1 MSEHIDGTLSS
12 RLGPALYARAPY
24 LLPGEPEDL
33 FAGGGEMGAHM
44 RAFDWSAT
52 SLGPVEGWSQSMRSA
67 VSICLNSRF
76 PIVIYAGPELLVLYN
91 DAFIPF
97 FGRKHPGLALGRPGR
112 EAWPEIWHVIGP
124 MLEGVLATGRA
135 TWADDLMLAID
146 RSGFLEE
153 TYRTF
158 SYSPIGIDAG
168 RVEGVFNA
176 VNFTTERVIGERRMN
191 TLRQL
196 AGHVSESRTQEE
208 ACLQAA
214 RTFAANA
221 ADVPFALM
229 YQWDEPHAQATL
241 VASTGIEN
249 EVDATR
255 WPLAHVAATGRMEVL
270 TDVRA
275 RFGDLPGGPWD
286 ESPHSAVVLPL
297 SQPGHKVPYGMLV
310 VGVSPRRALD
320 DSYRSFFEL
329 AAGHVAS
336 AVANAR
342 AYEAERRYAAELEA
356 KQRLLDAV
364 LQQMPAGVIIS
375 EPSGRMA
382 FCNHQQEELVRGP
395 MHHANC
401 VAEFTGFHGFHPD
414 GRPLQPE
421 EWPLARALLQGEVVK
436 DQELTLERCDGAR
449 ATVRVSASPV
459 KDPEGHLIAGV
470 AITRDVTQHKEQEA
484 ELHRRVEFEQQLIGI
499 VSHDLRNPINAITL
513 AAHTLLRNEEL
524 DARATRSASRILSS
538 AERAT
543 RMIRDLLDFTQARL
557 GGGIS
562 LERRPTD
569 LRHLVDQVL
578 DEVGVAWPERHLQVR
593 QRGCTT
599 GEWDSDRMAQVVS
612 NLVTNALK
620 YSPRDTP
627 VRVELRGGDDT
638 VELSVH
644 NDGPPIPPDLLP
656 RLFEPLQRGTPQ
668 MDRASRS
675 IGLGL
680 YIVKHL
686 VEAHGGTVAAQSGQ
700 GGETV
705 FTVRLPRSPGALAH
719 H

>member
-1 MSEHIDGTLSS
+1 MSEHIDGTLSN
-12 RLGPALYARAPY
+12 RLGPALYERASY

-44 RAFDWSAT
+44 RAFDWAAT
-52 SLGPVEGWSQSMRSA
+52 SLGPVEGWSQSLRSA

-76 PIVIYAGPELLVLYN
+76 PILIYAGPELLVLYN

-97 FGRKHPGLALGRPGR
+97 FGRKHPELALGLPGH
-112 EAWPEIWHVIGP
+112 EVWPEIWPIIGP
-124 MLEGVLATGRA
+124 MLEGVLVTGRA
-135 TWADDLMLAID
+135 TWADDLMLAIN
-146 RSGFLEE
+146 RNGYLEE

-158 SYSPIGIDAG
+158 SYSPIGIEAG

-176 VNFTTERVIGERRMN
+176 VNFTTERVIGERRLN

-196 AGHVSESRTQEE
+196 AGHVSESRTPE
-208 ACLQAA
+208 AACHQAVH
-214 RTFAANA
+214 TLTANP
-221 ADVPFALM
+221 ADVPFALL
-229 YQWDEPHAQATL
+229 YQWDEPRAQATL
-241 VASTGIEN
+241 VASAGLET
-249 EVDATR
+249 EVDASR
-255 WPLAHVAATGRMEVL
+255 WPLAHVAATGRMEVIS
-270 TDVRA
+270 DVRA

-286 ESPHSAVVLPL
+286 ESPHSAVLLPV
-297 SQPGHKVPYGMLV
+297 SQPGQQVPYGVLV
-310 VGVSPRRALD
+310 AGVSPRLALD
-320 DSYRSFFEL
+320 DAYRSFFEM

-375 EPSGRMA
+375 DPSGRTA
-382 FCNHQQEELVRGP
+382 FFNHQQEELVRGP
-395 MHHANC
+395 MHRANS
-401 VAEFTGFHGFHPD
+401 VAEYTGFHGFHPD

-421 EWPLARALLQGEVVK
+421 DWPLARALLQGEVVT
-436 DQELTLERCDGAR
+436 DQELTLERHDGAR

-459 KDPEGHLIAGV
+459 RDPSGQLIAGV
-470 AITRDVTQHKEQEA
+470 AITRDVTRHKEQEA
-484 ELHRRVEFEQQLIGI
+484 ELRRRVEFEQQLIGI

-513 AAHTLLRNEEL
+513 AAHALLRREEL
-524 DARATRSASRILSS
+524 DAGATRSASRILSS

-578 DEVGVAWPERHLQVR
+578 DELGVAWPERHLEVR

-599 GEWDSDRMAQVVS
+599 GEWDSDRMAQVAS
-612 NLVTNALK
+612 NLVSNALK
-620 YSPRDTP
+620 YSPAGTP
-627 VRVELRGGDDT
+627 VRVELRGESDT
-638 VELSVH
+638 VELRVH
-644 NDGPPIPPDLLP
+644 NDGPPIPADLLP

-668 MDRASRS
+668 VDRASRS

-686 VEAHGGTVAAQSGQ
+686 VEAHGGTVAAQSEQ
-700 GGETV
+700 GRGTT
-705 FTVRLPRSPGALAH
+705 FTVRLPRSPGALTH

>member
-1 MSEHIDGTLSS
+1 MSEHIDGTFSS
-12 RLGPALYARAPY
+12 RLGPALYERASY

-44 RAFDWSAT
+44 RAFDWAAT
-52 SLGPVEGWSQSMRSA
+52 SLGPVEGWSQSLRSA

-76 PIVIYAGPELLVLYN
+76 PILIYAGPELLVLYN

-97 FGRKHPGLALGRPGR
+97 FGRKHPELALGRPGR
-112 EAWPEIWHVIGP
+112 EAWPEVWHVIGP

-135 TWADDLMLAID
+135 TWADDLMLAIN
-146 RSGFLEE
+146 RNGYLEE

-158 SYSPIGIDAG
+158 SYSPIGIEAG
-168 RVEGVFNA
+168 RVEGVFTA
-176 VNFTTERVIGERRMN
+176 VNFTTERVIGERRLH

-196 AGHVSESRTQEE
+196 AGHVSESRTPEE
-208 ACLQAA
+208 ACRQAA
-214 RTFAANA
+214 RTLAANP
-221 ADVPFALM
+221 ADVPFALL
-229 YQWDEPHAQATL
+229 YQWDEPRAQATL
-241 VASTGIEN
+241 VASTGLET
-249 EVDATR
+249 EVDASR
-255 WPLAHVAATGRMEVL
+255 WPLAHVAATGRVEVL

-286 ESPHSAVVLPL
+286 ESPHTAVLLPI
-297 SQPGHKVPYGMLV
+297 SRPGQKVPYGVLV
-310 VGVSPRRALD
+310 AGVSPRQALD
-320 DSYRSFFEL
+320 DSYRSFFEM

-342 AYEAERRYAAELEA
+342 AYEAERRYAAEL
-356 KQRLLDAV
+356 R
-364 LQQMPAGVIIS
+364 
-375 EPSGRMA
+375 
-382 FCNHQQEELVRGP
+382 
-395 MHHANC
+395 
-401 VAEFTGFHGFHPD
+401 
-414 GRPLQPE
+414 
-421 EWPLARALLQGEVVK
+421 
-436 DQELTLERCDGAR
+436 
-449 ATVRVSASPV
+449 
-459 KDPEGHLIAGV
+459 
-470 AITRDVTQHKEQEA
+470 
-484 ELHRRVEFEQQLIGI
+484 RRVEFEQQLIGI

-513 AAHTLLRNEEL
+513 AAHALLRREEL
-524 DARATRSASRILSS
+524 DARATKSASRILAS
-538 AERAT
+538 AERAA

-578 DEVGVAWPERHLQVR
+578 DELGVAWPERHLEVR

-599 GEWDSDRMAQVVS
+599 GEWDADRMAQVAS

-620 YSPRDTP
+620 YSPADTP
-627 VRVELRGGDDT
+627 VRVELRGESDG
-638 VELSVH
+638 VELRVH
-644 NDGPPIPPDLLP
+644 NDGPPIPADLLP

-668 MDRASRS
+668 VDRASRS

-686 VEAHGGTVAAQSGQ
+686 VEAHGGTVAAQSGL
-700 GGETV
+700 GRGTT
-705 FTVRLPRSPGALAH
+705 FTVRLPRSPGALTH

>member
-1 MSEHIDGTLSS
+1 
-12 RLGPALYARAPY
+12 
-24 LLPGEPEDL
+24 
-33 FAGGGEMGAHM
+33 MGAHM
-44 RAFDWSAT
+44 RAFDWAAT
-52 SLGPVEGWSQSMRSA
+52 SLGPVEDWSQSLRSA

-76 PIVIYAGPELLVLYN
+76 PILIYGGPELLVLYN

-97 FGRKHPGLALGRPGR
+97 FGRKHPKLALGRPGH

-135 TWADDLMLAID
+135 MRADDLMLAIN
-146 RSGFLEE
+146 RNGYLEE

-158 SYSPIGIDAG
+158 SYSPIGIETG

-176 VNFTTERVIGERRMN
+176 VNFTTERVIGERRLH

-196 AGHVSESRTQEE
+196 AEHVSESRSPEE
-208 ACLQAA
+208 ACRQAV
-214 RTFAANA
+214 RTLAANP

-229 YQWDEPHAQATL
+229 YQWDEQRAQATL
-241 VASTGIEN
+241 VGSTEPEA
-249 EVDATR
+249 EVDARR
-255 WPLAHVAATGRMEVL
+255 WPLARVAATGRMEVL
-270 TDVRA
+270 TDVRE
-275 RFGDLPGGPWD
+275 RFGDLPGGPWP
-286 ESPHSAVVLPL
+286 EPPHSAVLLPI
-297 SQPGHKVPYGMLV
+297 SQPGQKVPYGVLV
-310 VGVSPRRALD
+310 AGVSPRRALD
-320 DSYRSFFEL
+320 APYRDFFEM

-336 AVANAR
+336 AVANAH
-342 AYEAERRYAAELEA
+342 AYEAERRRTEQLTELDRVNRDALRREQRYRAELEA

-375 EPSGRMA
+375 EPSGRTA
-382 FCNHQQEELVRGP
+382 FFNHQQEELVRGP
-395 MHHANC
+395 MHYAGDISEYN
-401 VAEFTGFHGFHPD
+401 EFRGFHPD
-414 GRPLQPE
+414 GHQLQPQ
-421 EWPLARALLQGEVVK
+421 EWPLARALMHDEVVT
-436 DQELTLERCDGAR
+436 DQELELERRDGSR

-459 KDPEGHLIAGV
+459 RDPEGRLIAGV
-470 AITRDVTQHKEQEA
+470 AITRDVTRHKEQEA
-484 ELHRRVEFEQQLIGI
+484 ELRRRVEFEQQLIGI

-513 AAHTLLRNEEL
+513 AAHALLRREEL
-524 DARATRSASRILSS
+524 DARATKSASRILSS

-620 YSPRDTP
+620 YSPMDTP
-627 VRVELRGGDDT
+627 VRVELRAEDDA

-644 NDGPPIPPDLLP
+644 NDGPPIPPDVLP

-668 MDRASRS
+668 VDRASRS

-686 VEAHGGTVAAQSGQ
+686 VEAHGGTVGARSGQ
-700 GGETV
+700 GQGTA